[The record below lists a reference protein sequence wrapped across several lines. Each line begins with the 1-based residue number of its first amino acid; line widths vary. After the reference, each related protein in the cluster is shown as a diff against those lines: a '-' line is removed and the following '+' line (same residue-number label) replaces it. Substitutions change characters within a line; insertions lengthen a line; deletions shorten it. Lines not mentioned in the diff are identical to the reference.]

1 MTTSAL
7 ILTVVFAALVA
18 LGIPFAIAIGAV
30 VMVLL
35 VVADIEPAFLA
46 QQLVAGS
53 QSFSLLAIPLFMLA
67 GELMSAGGLSQ
78 RLVDFAG
85 VLVRHRTGGLAM
97 VAVLAALVFSAI
109 SGSAP
114 ATTAAIG
121 AILIPAMAN
130 AGYDKAFATSIAVSA
145 GVLGPLIPP
154 SIAFVIWGIVAEQS
168 IGKLFLSGIVPGI
181 AIAIGLLI
189 VCYVHA
195 RRNNVPKQP
204 RASWSERREALA
216 QGKWALL
223 SPLVVLGGIYGGVFT
238 PTEAAGVSCIYAIF
252 IGFFV
257 ERRLT
262 LKALPGIVLQSVR
275 TSAIVCSIIAV
286 SAGFGVLVAQEQIA
300 TNFAS
305 WLASHVSQKWV
316 ALAGLNIAFFLL
328 AAVMDEIAIMVIL
341 GPMLIALGNKF
352 GVDPIHFGA
361 IIVTNVS
368 IGMAAP
374 PIGYCLFVG
383 MAISG
388 LSLAKVSRAIWP
400 QILVMLFVLF
410 LTTYIPSFAL
420 LFVPGK

>member
-1 MTTSAL
+1 MSATTL
-7 ILTVVFAALVA
+7 LLTAGFASLVV
-18 LGIPFAIAIGAV
+18 LGVPFTIAIGAV
-30 VMVLL
+30 VLL
-35 VVADIEPAFLA
+35 VLTVADIEPAFLA

-67 GELMSAGGLSQ
+67 GELMTAGGLSQ
-78 RLVDFAG
+78 RLVNVAS

-121 AILIPAMAN
+121 AIMIPALVN
-130 AGYDKAFATSIAVSA
+130 AGYDKAFAAAIAVSA

-168 IGKLFLSGIVPGI
+168 ISKLFLSGIVPGL
-181 AIAIGLLI
+181 AIAAGLLV

-195 RRNNVPKQP
+195 RRNRVPKQDK
-204 RASWSERREALA
+204 AGWSETREAFA
-216 QGKWALL
+216 RGKWALL
-223 SPLVVLGGIYGGVFT
+223 SPLVVLGGIYGGIFT
-238 PTEAAGVSCIYAIF
+238 PTEAAGVSCIYAVV
-252 IGFFV
+252 IGLLV
-257 ERRLT
+257 ERQMSLRE
-262 LKALPGIVLQSVR
+262 LPAIILRSVR
-275 TSAIVCSIIAV
+275 TSAIVTAIIAV
-286 SAGFGVLVAQEQIA
+286 SAGFGVLIAQEQIA
-300 TNFAS
+300 TGFAT
-305 WLASHVSQKWV
+305 WLASTVNEKWI

-328 AAVMDEIAIMVIL
+328 AAVLDEIAIMVIL
-341 GPMLIALGNKF
+341 GPMLIAIATKF

-361 IIVTNVS
+361 IIVTNVA

-388 LSLAKVSRAIWP
+388 LSLARISRAIWP
-400 QILVMLFVLF
+400 HILIMLAVLF
-410 LTTYIPSFAL
+410 LTTYIPQFAL
-420 LFVPGK
+420 MFVPGK